1 MPYAKDRKLL
11 VAHSP
16 LNGRVSGFTLI
27 ELMVTLAVLAIFIS
41 IAVPSFGRLIENNR
55 VTASA
60 NELHA
65 LLLAARSDAVTKRT
79 KITVTQSSNIW
90 SSGDRSVDIPSGVAV
105 TPSVTAIEF
114 NPNGT
119 ATVSST
125 TLSNSDDSLS
135 FTISTQAV
143 GFIRKT
149 QD

>member
-1 MPYAKDRKLL
+1 MPYAKDCKLL
-11 VAHSP
+11 VAHPP

-79 KITVTQSSNIW
+79 KITVTQSNNIW
-90 SSGDRSVDIPSGVAV
+90 SSGDRSVDIPNGVEV
-105 TPSVTAIEF
+105 TPSVTSIEF

>member
-1 MPYAKDRKLL
+1 MPYAKDCKLL
-11 VAHSP
+11 VAHPP

>member
-1 MPYAKDRKLL
+1 MPYAKDCKLL
-11 VAHSP
+11 VAHPP

-55 VTASA
+55 VTATA
-60 NELHA
+60 NEFHA

-79 KITVTQSSNIW
+79 KITVTQSNNIW
-90 SSGDRSVDIPSGVAV
+90 SSGDRSVDIPNGVEV
-105 TPSVTAIEF
+105 TPSVTSIEF

>member
-1 MPYAKDRKLL
+1 MPYAKDCK
-11 VAHSP
+11 H
-16 LNGRVSGFTLI
+16 LNIRAPQKRGARGFTLI
-27 ELMVTLAVLAIFIS
+27 ELMLTITVLAIFLS